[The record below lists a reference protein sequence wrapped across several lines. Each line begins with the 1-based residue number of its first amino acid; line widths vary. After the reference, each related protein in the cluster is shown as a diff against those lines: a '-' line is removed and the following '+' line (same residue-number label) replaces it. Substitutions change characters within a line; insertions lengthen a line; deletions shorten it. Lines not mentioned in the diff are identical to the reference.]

1 MSLTVGVDSYVTL
14 EDAEHYI
21 EDNYSSIDDYKIVW
35 SRLSNSDKEALLR
48 SSCKAIDGLRN
59 NFAGRVKTF
68 GQKLAFPRMKLNSFA
83 FGYQDIYGEPYQD
96 ADLSYISYKQGFGDD
111 GLKAAGEAQIENAV
125 AAANLVGA
133 LRDNATD
140 RISGIT
146 SKKIGPIAK
155 TYNRNTTEA
164 IAATI
169 GIYTNKVFSILA
181 SWLTKSHT
189 TL

>member
-1 MSLTVGVDSYVTL
+1 MSLTVGVDSYCTL

-21 EDNYSSIDDYKIVW
+21 EENYSSIDEYRIVW

-68 GQKLAFPRMKLNSFA
+68 GQKLAFPRMKLNSLS
-83 FGYQDIYGEPYQD
+83 FGIQDIYGEPYQE
-96 ADLSYISYKQGFGDD
+96 ADLSYFSYRQGFGDD
-111 GLKAAGEAQIENAV
+111 GLKAAGEAQIENSV
-125 AAANLVGA
+125 AAANLVGSVRA
-133 LRDNATD
+133 NATD
-140 RISGIT
+140 RIAGIT
-146 SKKIGPIAK
+146 SKAIGSLK
-155 TYNRNTTEA
+155 ETYNRNQTEA
-164 IAATI
+164 IASTL
-169 GIYTNKVFSILA
+169 GIYTNRVFSILA